1 MGGSKTDCGTRVVL
15 GKLAR
20 GKGAVRK
27 PKVLFLSYSA
37 KAPLIQLTWLG
48 PFRDFSKLE
57 GFSGIMVENT

>member
-1 MGGSKTDCGTRVVL
+1 ML
-15 GKLAR
+15 GKLTR
-20 GKGAVRK
+20 GKGAVRM